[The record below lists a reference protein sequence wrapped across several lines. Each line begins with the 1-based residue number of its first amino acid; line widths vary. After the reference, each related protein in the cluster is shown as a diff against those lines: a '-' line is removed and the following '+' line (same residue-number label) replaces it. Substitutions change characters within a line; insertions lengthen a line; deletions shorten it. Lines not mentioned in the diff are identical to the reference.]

1 MFYWKRILRCTWHTQ
16 WEGREAMARK
26 KAAGKVRKKATAKAA
41 RRKVA
46 TAKKGKRAIH
56 GRMGRPK
63 DI

>member
-1 MFYWKRILRCTWHTQ
+1 
-16 WEGREAMARK
+16 MARK
-26 KAAGKVRKKATAKAA
+26 KAGAAVRKKASAKAA
-41 RRKVA
+41 SRKLA